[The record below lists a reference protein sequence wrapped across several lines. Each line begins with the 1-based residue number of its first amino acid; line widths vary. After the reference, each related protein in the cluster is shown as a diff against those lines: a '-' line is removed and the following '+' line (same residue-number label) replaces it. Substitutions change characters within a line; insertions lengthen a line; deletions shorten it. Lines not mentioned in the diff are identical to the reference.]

1 MQRWINWLIMKNL
14 KESLDDGG
22 IQQHIRAHQPMYE
35 PLSSVS
41 LEDGHPIN
49 LEDPAVARFLKL
61 LNVDPKDPQDNLKY
75 VSERFSR
82 WHSTCLEKPG
92 IAAYGS
98 VEFDHLMSFRS
109 VENGW
114 LELDRVIKEFTG
126 STLTSIAARAQD
138 SVLLSPEDPGLDGKV
153 CYSLNLL
160 LGFNQ
165 GEFREHK
172 ALASSAKGVLDHIE
186 AILASEGERYLKY
199 GYDNLSPGPTAVY
212 IKRNDVTQLL
222 IPVKSS
228 KSPDGGFDDHS
239 RPLLDLKRLNW
250 HRPNR
255 ELLTALL
262 DCVPQETAKR
272 IKGDYV
278 GMELG
283 I

>member
-1 MQRWINWLIMKNL
+1 MQRWMNWLIMKNL

-22 IQQHIRAHQPMYE
+22 IQQHIHGHQPMYD
-35 PLSSVS
+35 PLSSMI

-49 LEDPAVARFLKL
+49 LKDPAVGRFLKL
-61 LNVDPKDPQDNLKY
+61 LNVDSKDPQDNLKY

-114 LELDRVIKEFTG
+114 LELDRVIKELTG
-126 STLTSIAARAQD
+126 STLTRIADTTQD
-138 SVLLSPEDPGLDGKV
+138 SVLFNLEDPGLDGKV
-153 CYSLNLL
+153 CYTLNLL
-160 LGFNQ
+160 LGYSQ

-172 ALASSAKGVLDHIE
+172 AWGSSAKGVLDHIE
-186 AILASEGERYLKY
+186 AILASEGDRYLKY
-199 GYDNLSPGPTAVY
+199 GYDSMSPGPVAVY
-212 IKRNDVTQLL
+212 IKRNDATQLL
-222 IPVKSS
+222 IPVKPS

-239 RPLLDLKRLNW
+239 RPVLDLERLNW

-262 DCVPQETAKR
+262 DYVPNEAAKR